1 MGTSLWE
8 VSARFPITQGLRE
21 IFAKR
26 ASRNKAAS
34 AGYVSEKL
42 CDDMIHR
49 LSPYLKRN
57 APVDIL
63 DLWPG
68 CGLWSSKMND
78 FLRPRRHILVEPNMK
93 LFGSHLKELAK
104 SKPCYKLASGEI
116 YGTNWNAVYEK
127 YLPEQIRPMDVVPG
141 TLPKNDTLLVL
152 ASPPVT
158 ESKKNHLTPAR
169 WWASVMEDCMNQTG
183 LHAYGSVR
191 ILAGLSVAELQVVLP
206 RSIHERRRPAMLTES
221 VALHNFEIA
230 SGYEIE
236 PWHTLKT
243 WDSIQRN
250 NERVAE
256 RSAAQGVITPP
267 GREPLPLQLAP
278 ESPVPGKGG
287 PKAKKEVP
295 YHPRARSEG
304 HHRFEKAIRRGENLS
319 KTKSVSAK
327 EEAEIKKEARTARAA
342 LNFDNRC
349 SWARAEISKDISAID
364 ERSRD
369 LSRAA
374 ADPNA
379 TAASLE
385 EIDRDIET
393 RKSAVSQK
401 MADLHFR
408 LTRGW
413 ERSLDDMRNEACSNN
428 LDDSV
433 LLWDRRPFEPM
444 LIESDEVF
452 PRFHQTLVYFE
463 ADEHAIS
470 AQKLSKVPPKD
481 RESMMQLFEAMTL
494 SFSSGNHIS
503 IAELADRFFP
513 GQAANDVVKTIP
525 SLAKYVGK
533 RLKPNYGPM
542 PLADDTLDP
551 TECFQENIDYDLSET
566 RVITLP
572 IQVIWDI
579 LLEYHKH
586 AQDLSPLQIN
596 RLLGGTMTSYRTG
609 EYRLDTAAKKLH

>member
-1 MGTSLWE
+1 MTTAATWE
-8 VSARFPITQGLRE
+8 VSARFPITLSLRDH
-21 IFAKR
+21 FVKKASRKR
-26 ASRNKAAS
+26 AAT
-34 AGYVSEKL
+34 AGYISEKL

-49 LSPYLKRN
+49 LSPYLQRN

-68 CGLWSSKMND
+68 SGVWSSKMND
-78 FLRPRRHILVEPNMK
+78 FLRPRRHVLVEPNIK
-93 LFGSHLKELAK
+93 VFGSYLKELAK
-104 SKPCYKLASGEI
+104 SKPCYKLASGDI
-116 YGTNWNAVYEK
+116 YGTNWSTVYKK

-152 ASPPVT
+152 ANPPET
-158 ESKKNHLTPAR
+158 ESKKNHMTPAR
-169 WWASVMEDCMNQTG
+169 WWASLMEDCMNQTG

-191 ILAGLSVAELQVVLP
+191 ILAGFSVTELQVVLP
-206 RSIHERRRPAMLTES
+206 RSIHERRRPAMLTEN
-221 VALHNFEIA
+221 VALHHFEIA
-230 SGYEIE
+230 SGYDLE
-236 PWHTLKT
+236 PWYTLKT

-250 NERVAE
+250 KQRVAE
-256 RSAAQGVITPP
+256 RSAALGVITPP
-267 GREPLPLQLAP
+267 GQ
-278 ESPVPGKGG
+278 
-287 PKAKKEVP
+287 
-295 YHPRARSEG
+295 G
-304 HHRFEKAIRRGENLS
+304 HHRFERSIRRGENLA
-319 KTKSVSAK
+319 KTKGRDLTAQ
-327 EEAEIKKEARTARAA
+327 EEAEIRKEARTARAA

-349 SWARAEISKDISAID
+349 AWARADISKDMSAID
-364 ERSRD
+364 ARSRD

-374 ADPNA
+374 ADPKV

-385 EIDRDIET
+385 EIDRDIEA
-393 RKSAVSQK
+393 KKVALSQK

-408 LTRGW
+408 LIRGW
-413 ERSLDDMRNEACSNN
+413 ERALDDIRIETSSNN

-444 LIESDEVF
+444 LMEADEIF
-452 PRFHQTLVYFE
+452 PRAHQTLVYFE

-470 AQKLSKVPPKD
+470 AQQLSRVPSED
-481 RESMMQLFEAMTL
+481 REAVMQLFEAMTL
-494 SFSSGNHIS
+494 SFSSGNHMS

-513 GQAANDVVKTIP
+513 GQAANDVVKSIP

-533 RLKPNYGPM
+533 RLKPNCGPM

-551 TECFQENIDYDLSET
+551 NECFQENIDYDLSET
-566 RVITLP
+566 RVISLP
-572 IQVIWDI
+572 IRVIWDI
-579 LLEYHKH
+579 LLEYHKN